1 MRAPWRSAPQ
11 SPQEPGRAEPDSEA
25 RRVLFPFVASAL
37 SRRALDASLRLAKSE
52 DAVLLPVFLAQVPRW
67 LPLDAALPRQAGSA
81 VASQEAIEQRA
92 ARFGVPVDARLERGR
107 TPRHG
112 LMRTIESERYDRI
125 VIAAAAPGAPGF
137 APDDVAWLLAN
148 APGEIVVVRPDHD
161 DDLLDLESEDEPP
174 ATRGGTVAVPAA
186 FN

>member
-1 MRAPWRSAPQ
+1 MPRSLVR
-11 SPQEPGRAEPDSEA
+11 PGRRSPA
-25 RRVLFPFVASAL
+25 RRRSSSGPRASACP
-37 SRRALDASLRLAKSE
+37 S
-52 DAVLLPVFLAQVPRW
+52 
-67 LPLDAALPRQAGSA
+67 
-81 VASQEAIEQRA
+81 
-92 ARFGVPVDARLERGR
+92 
-107 TPRHG
+107 TP
-112 LMRTIESERYDRI
+112 
-125 VIAAAAPGAPGF
+125 AWNAAAPPATPGF